1 MILTPEEALVRVSE
15 RVAENKKR
23 IDRDLKQR
31 RNQVVDM
38 YGVEYTRQG
47 AKNHPAKFYISISPD
62 MVYLERF
69 EFKLIVQPFQS
80 AVGGIGSTSLTVS
93 GGPGGAEF
101 ITAEDLD
108 DILNANSC
116 SGYPDDSSGGG
127 GGSAS
132 ISPNPHTHTVTAG
145 ITEATTT
152 ANDFRVRV
160 EGIDITPYLMAQYGG
175 NWLNGEGVYPSLE
188 IGKDYDIL
196 EVASDL
202 IGEGRKTDAD
212 KLVRSGYKAIEISAS
227 SPFSITLVNYL
238 KYSHLNR

>member
-1 MILTPEEALVRVSE
+1 MILTQEEALIRISE

-23 IDRDLKQR
+23 IDRMLKQR

-47 AKNHPAKFYISISPD
+47 AANSPARFYISISPD

-69 EFKLIVQPFQS
+69 EFKLIVQPFLS
-80 AVGGIGSTSLTVS
+80 MAGSIGATSLTASGS
-93 GGPGGAEF
+93 GGYDVV
-101 ITAEDLD
+101 TAQDMD
-108 DILNANSC
+108 DILNADSC
-116 SGYPDDSSGGG
+116 SSLPDDT
-127 GGSAS
+127 GGSGTTTG
-132 ISPNPHTHTVTAG
+132 ITPNPHTHSVTAG
-145 ITEATTT
+145 ITPITTT
-152 ANDFRVRV
+152 ANDFRVKI
-160 EGIDITPYLMAQYGG
+160 EGIDVTPYLMAQYGG
-175 NWLNGEGVYPSLE
+175 AWLNGEGVYPSLE
-188 IGKDYDIL
+188 IGRDYDIL

-212 KLVRSGYKAIEISAS
+212 KLLRAGYKAIEITAG